1 MPSEIEDFEFD
12 ANAIGPRLTLQRS
25 TPFTSRELA
34 DMGTGTPR
42 EYSNMQISS
51 RTIEQIPSVS
61 KPYSNKRGKNGG
73 KKYRTKRN
81 KKRQNRRKSNKR
93 YSRRR

>member
-1 MPSEIEDFEFD
+1 MPSEIEEFEFD
-12 ANAIGPRLTLQRS
+12 ANAVGPPLTLQRS
-25 TPFTSRELA
+25 TPFTRQELEA
-34 DMGTGTPR
+34 MGTESPR

-51 RTIEQIPSVS
+51 RSNEQIPSVS

-73 KKYRTKRN
+73 KKSRTRRN